1 MGNIFEDSTIKA
13 DLKNAYNKQ
22 EVIDY
27 SVYGMTHKCKEAKS
41 SSMVAIKIINKKY
54 LERICGNRNLQD
66 CLDNIRH
73 EINCIK
79 EMEGQYSI
87 NLIEETETNDY
98 FYIVMDLWDL
108 NLEKYLLNRKAGL
121 KVEEIKKLFKKLN
134 VAFKRM
140 SDKNIIHGNLKLD
153 NILLKLAN
161 NELNPILS
169 DYGKKA
175 ALDDRLTIMKSTT
188 HYSAPELL
196 VGDEYDYKVDL
207 WSIGVILYRLYFNEF
222 PYNGETQVAIYNDIK
237 KKNPL
242 KKCDNLYFND
252 LISKLLV
259 IDPNYRISWER
270 YFNHKFWKSEEEL
283 EKGVDED
290 TEEENDSEENSNW
303 RRESKY
309 GNKKS
314 RKHSRGTFY
323 NIYYCLKDNNN
334 PVNPVKESNNNKAG
348 DGNNNENIVNLKDMK
363 KIEFSVED
371 NITEN
376 IDDIISKE
384 ITKKINLE
392 YLTKLILYGCNLDNL
407 DILNKLNMVNLLELD
422 LSQNNISSIENISS
436 YIFPKLTTLNLSYN
450 CIHNIEPLSTVSFIS
465 LKNLNLSNNLI
476 NDIEPLS
483 LVPFTNL
490 DKLKISGN
498 KIRDIQVF
506 TKVPFINLTF
516 LELKNNKINDL
527 TNALGFISIN
537 NLLYLDLSHNSIKSI
552 EGLNVRQYQN
562 LISLDLGDNEI
573 SNIDLLKEVYFENLK
588 KLDLYDNNIEDIN
601 VFGQVPFKGLKE
613 LNLSY
618 NRIKSIDILN
628 FMIFENLSKLDL
640 NVNEIDDLISLNQ
653 TNLKELKILQ
663 LKNNKINKNEDNK
676 TILNNIKKKY
686 KDLNLVYN

>member
-13 DLKNAYNKQ
+13 DLKNTYNKQ

-27 SVYGMTHKCKEAKS
+27 NVYGMTYKCKEAKS
-41 SSMVAIKIINKKY
+41 NSMVAIKIINKKY
-54 LERICGNRNLQD
+54 MERICGNRNLQD
-66 CLDNIRH
+66 CLENIRH

-87 NLIEETETNDY
+87 NLIEETETNDF

-108 NLEKYLLNRKAGL
+108 NLEKYLLKRKAGL
-121 KVEEIKKLFKKLN
+121 KIEEIKKLFKKLN
-134 VAFKRM
+134 VVLKRM
-140 SDKNIIHGNLKLD
+140 CDKNIIHGNLKLD

-237 KKNPL
+237 KKTPL

-290 TEEENDSEENSNW
+290 IEEENESEENSNW

-314 RKHSRGTFY
+314 RRHTRGTFY
-323 NIYYCLKDNNN
+323 NIYYCLNDNNN
-334 PVNPVKESNNNKAG
+334 PIKPVNEVNNAKGNNINNNS
-348 DGNNNENIVNLKDMK
+348 NENNINLRDIK

-371 NITEN
+371 NSIEP
-376 IDDIISKE
+376 IDNIISKE
-384 ITKKINLE
+384 ITRKVNLE
-392 YLTKLILYGCNLDNL
+392 NLTKLILYGCNLDNL
-407 DILNKLNMVNLLELD
+407 DILNKLNMINLLELD
-422 LSQNNISSIENISS
+422 LSQNNISSIDNISS
-436 YIFPKLTTLNLSYN
+436 YNFPKLTTLNLSYN
-450 CIHNIEPLSTVSFIS
+450 SIHHIEPLSAVSFIN

-506 TKVPFINLTF
+506 TKVPFINLTY

-552 EGLNVRQYQN
+552 EGLNVRQYQS

-573 SNIDLLKEVYFENLK
+573 SNIDLLKEVYFDKLN

-601 VFGQVPFKGLKE
+601 VFGLVPFKGLKE

-618 NRIKSIDILN
+618 NKIKNIDILN
-628 FMIFENLSKLDL
+628 FMAFENLSKLDL
-640 NVNEIDDLISLNQ
+640 NGNEIDDLVPLSQ
-653 TNLKELKILQ
+653 ANLKELKVLQ
-663 LKNNKINKNEDNK
+663 LDRKS
-676 TILNNIKKKY
+676 
-686 KDLNLVYN
+686 VV